1 MEVGDSLLEV
11 IHDTSVDMVPIRAT
25 DVVVVAVESE
35 VDGKALVAGVVVVV
49 VFVVNDMELVIAGC
63 DEAGL
68 FSLKIISS
76 FNDIILCKVPTP

>member
-1 MEVGDSLLEV
+1 MEVDDSLLEV
-11 IHDTSVDMVPIRAT
+11 LNDASVGVVPIRAA

-35 VDGKALVAGVVVVV
+35 EDGKVLVAGVVVVV
-49 VFVVNDMELVIAGC
+49 VLVVDIVELVIAGC

-76 FNDIILCKVPTP
+76 FNDIILCKFPTP